1 MTQGFKTFVVFVA
14 ACVACYVG
22 YSYARGA
29 RTAEDAA
36 VRQCL
41 DREIAAGTLTINS
54 EQICRTAIRR
64 EHQLS

>member
-1 MTQGFKTFVVFVA
+1 MTQGFKTFLVFVA
-14 ACVACYVG
+14 TCIACYVG

-36 VRQCL
+36 VHQCL

-54 EQICRTAIRR
+54 EQICRAAIRR
-64 EHQLS
+64 AQQLS